1 MPWELDG
8 NSNIGGN
15 RFLGTRQND
24 PLSIRTRANVNN
36 NSVVHIT
43 PAPDAN
49 TLGNVGIGTTQ
60 PRQRLA
66 LGSGN
71 VLLPNANLG
80 IDGNLYFGGITDAG
94 QTGMRLFGGLVNNA
108 IPAGFVDVRTTN
120 PSDGLRIRVDTG
132 DGGTERM
139 RVTASGNVGI
149 GTGDPIRQLQISSR
163 GSDQPDVEGI
173 GLEHT
178 SGSPDAAYIRFGDN
192 TGWKL
197 HFARSREGSV
207 VAGFGP
213 NFGPTGILMTIQDNG
228 NVEVTGDIS
237 LTGAD
242 CAEYFNVVDSVQVEP
257 GMPLVASQEDTLRP
271 CEKAYDKKVVGVVS
285 GAGDLRPGILLNKE
299 GSQDDGLP
307 LAVTGKVNCR
317 VDAQY
322 SPIEVGDLLT
332 TSPTL
337 GHAMKALD
345 PVKAFGAVL
354 GKALKPLK
362 EGTGLIPVMVAL
374 Q

>member
-1 MPWELDG
+1 
-8 NSNIGGN
+8 
-15 RFLGTRQND
+15 
-24 PLSIRTRANVNN
+24 
-36 NSVVHIT
+36 
-43 PAPDAN
+43 
-49 TLGNVGIGTTQ
+49 
-60 PRQRLA
+60 
-66 LGSGN
+66 
-71 VLLPNANLG
+71 
-80 IDGNLYFGGITDAG
+80 
-94 QTGMRLFGGLVNNA
+94 
-108 IPAGFVDVRTTN
+108 
-120 PSDGLRIRVDTG
+120 
-132 DGGTERM
+132 
-139 RVTASGNVGI
+139 
-149 GTGDPIRQLQISSR
+149 
-163 GSDQPDVEGI
+163 
-173 GLEHT
+173 
-178 SGSPDAAYIRFGDN
+178 
-192 TGWKL
+192 
-197 HFARSREGSV
+197 
-207 VAGFGP
+207 
-213 NFGPTGILMTIQDNG
+213 MTIQDNG